1 MSKIEELA
9 HTVEIGKSKLVPGLV
24 QECLDEGDAPIEI
37 LNKGMIDAMAVVGE
51 KFKNNEIFVPEML
64 VAAKA
69 MKKGVEVLKP
79 HLAGDNSTRIG
90 KMVMGTVNGDLHDI
104 GKNLVIMMI
113 ESTGY
118 EVVDLGIDV
127 PVEKFVEAAENDPEV
142 TVVGVSALLTTTMPA
157 MQETVAAL
165 NASPARSRFKIMVGG
180 APITQEFA
188 TEIGADVYTEDA
200 ASAGQAAKALALAR
214 K

>member
-9 HTVEIGKSKLVPGLV
+9 HAVEIGKSKLVPGLV
-24 QECLDEGDAPIEI
+24 QEALDEGNAPIDV
-37 LNKGMIDAMAVVGE
+37 LNKGMIDAMAIVGD
-51 KFKNNEIFVPEML
+51 KFKRNEIFVPEML
-64 VAAKA
+64 IAAKA

-79 HLAGDNSTRIG
+79 MLAGDGSAKIG
-90 KMVMGTVNGDLHDI
+90 KMIMGTVAGDLHDI

-127 PVEKFVEAAENDPEV
+127 PVEKFMEAANDPEV

-165 NASPARSRFKIMVGG
+165 NKHPRRGEFKIMVGG
-180 APITQEFA
+180 APITQAFA
-188 TEIGADVYTEDA
+188 DEIGADVYTEDA
-200 ASAGQAAKALALAR
+200 ASAGQAAKALAN

>member
-1 MSKIEELA
+1 MSKIAELA
-9 HTVEIGKSKLVPGLV
+9 HAVEIGKSKLVPGLV
-24 QECLDEGDAPIEI
+24 QEALDEGNAPIDI
-37 LNKGMIDAMAVVGE
+37 LNQGMIDAMAIVGE
-51 KFKNNEIFVPEML
+51 KFKAGEIFVPEML

-79 HLAGDNSTRIG
+79 HMAGDNTGKIG
-90 KMVMGTVNGDLHDI
+90 KMIMGTVYGDLHDI

-127 PVEKFVEAAENDPEV
+127 PVETFVEAANDPEV
-142 TVVGVSALLTTTMPA
+142 TVVGVSALLTTTMGA

-165 NASPARSRFKIMVGG
+165 NKHPRRGEFKIMVGG
-180 APITQEFA
+180 APITQAFA
-188 TEIGADVYTEDA
+188 DEIGADVYTEDA
-200 ASAGQAAKALALAR
+200 ASAGQAAKALAG

>member
-1 MSKIEELA
+1 MSKIEELNHA
-9 HTVEIGKSKLVPGLV
+9 VEIGKAKLVPGLV
-24 QECLDEGDAPIEI
+24 QECLDEGIAPIDI
-37 LNKGMIDAMAVVGE
+37 LNKGMIDAMSVVGD
-51 KFKNNEIFVPEML
+51 KFKRNEIFVPEML

-79 HLAGDNSTRIG
+79 HMAGDNTGKIG
-90 KMVMGTVNGDLHDI
+90 KMIMGTVYGDLHDI

-127 PVEKFVEAAENDPEV
+127 PVETFVEAANDPEV
-142 TVVGVSALLTTTMPA
+142 TVVGVSALLTTTMGA

-165 NASPARSRFKIMVGG
+165 NKHPRRSEFKIMVGG
-180 APITQEFA
+180 APITQAFA
-188 TEIGADVYTEDA
+188 DEIGADVYTEDA
-200 ASAGQAAKALALAR
+200 ASAGQAAKALAG

>member
-9 HTVEIGKSKLVPGLV
+9 TAVGSGRSKIVPGLV
-24 QECLDEGDAPIEI
+24 QECLDEGNAPIDI

-79 HLAGDNSTRIG
+79 YLAGDSSAKLG
-90 KMVMGTVNGDLHDI
+90 KMVMGTVHDDLHDI

-127 PVEKFVEAAENDPEV
+127 PVEKFVEAANDPEV
-142 TVVGVSALLTTTMPA
+142 SIVGVSALLTTTMPA

-165 NASPARSRFKIMVGG
+165 NQSPRRSEFKIMVGG
-180 APITQEFA
+180 APITQAFCD
-188 TEIGADVYTEDA
+188 EIGADVYTADA
-200 ASAGQAAKALALAR
+200 ASASQAAKALALAR

>member
-1 MSKIEELA
+1 MSKIAEVA
-9 HTVEIGKSKLVPGLV
+9 HAIEIGKSKLVPGLV
-24 QECLDEGDAPIEI
+24 QEALDEGNSPIDI
-37 LNKGMIDAMAVVGE
+37 LNQGMIDAMAIVGE
-51 KFKNNEIFVPEML
+51 KFKSGEIFVPEML

-79 HLAGDNSTRIG
+79 HMAGDGDHKIG
-90 KMVMGTVNGDLHDI
+90 KMAMGTVYGDLHDI

-127 PVEKFVEAAENDPEV
+127 PTETFLEAANDPET
-142 TVVGVSALLTTTMPA
+142 TVIGVSALLTTTMGA
-157 MQETVAAL
+157 MQEIVAAL
-165 NASPARSRFKIMVGG
+165 NKHPRRSEFKIMVGG
-180 APITQEFA
+180 APITEEFA
-188 TEIGADVYTEDA
+188 KEIGADVYTEDA
-200 ASAGQAAKALALAR
+200 ASAGQAAKALAS